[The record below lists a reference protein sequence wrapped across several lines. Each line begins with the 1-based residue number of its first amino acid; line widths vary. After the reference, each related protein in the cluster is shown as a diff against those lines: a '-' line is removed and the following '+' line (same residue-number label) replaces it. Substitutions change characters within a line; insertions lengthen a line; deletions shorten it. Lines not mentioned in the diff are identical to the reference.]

1 MHVLITGGSGFLGA
15 RLAHTL
21 LARDPL
27 TLAGRPPQA
36 LNCLTLTDRVPPP
49 AELARDPRV
58 RYIEGDLI
66 DLLARGAL
74 SLSGVDAVVHLSA
87 AVSAECE
94 ADLDL
99 GLRSNL
105 QATLA
110 LLQACR
116 AQGRSPV
123 FVFSSSLA
131 VFGQDPGLPMPEVIH
146 DDTLPTPQGSYGAQ
160 KFIGEQLVAD
170 FGRKG
175 FIDARNVRLM
185 TVSVRPGRPN
195 GAASGF
201 LSGMIREPLAGQR
214 CVVPVPASTR
224 VALASPGATIGGLIR
239 TLESGPERWGSRAAL
254 NFPSVSVTVGEMAQA
269 LRTVGGEAAYALLE
283 WRIDPS
289 IEALVARWPGRFKT
303 DRAHR
308 LGLPADASFEAIV
321 RDHAQAQ
328 GIASP
333 NPQHT
338 GGQSG
343 TPV

>member
-1 MHVLITGGSGFLGA
+1 MHLLITGGCGFLGA
-15 RLAHTL
+15 RLARTL
-21 LARDPL
+21 LSLEGLA
-27 TLAGRPPQA
+27 LAGVRPRA
-36 LNCLTLTDRVPPP
+36 LTRLTLTDRIGP
-49 AELARDPRV
+49 AADLAADPRV
-58 RYIEGDLI
+58 QTIQGDLI
-66 DLLARGAL
+66 ELLSQDEL

-87 AVSAECE
+87 AVSGECE

-116 AQGRSPV
+116 TQAQAPV

-131 VFGQDPGLPMPEVIH
+131 VFGNDPAQAMPEVIA
-146 DDTLPTPQGSYGAQ
+146 DDTLPTPQGSYGVQ

-214 CVVPVPASTR
+214 SVVPVPAATR
-224 VALASPGATIGGLIR
+224 VALASPRATVGGLLR
-239 TLESGPERWGSRAAL
+239 TLELSPAQWGSRTAL

-269 LRTVGGEAAYALLE
+269 LRSVGGDAAHALLE
-283 WRIDPS
+283 WQIDPAV
-289 IEALVARWPGRFKT
+289 EALVTRWPGRFRT
-303 DRAHR
+303 ERAHR
-308 LGLPADASFEAIV
+308 LGLPTDASFEAMV
-321 RDHAQAQ
+321 REHVQEQ
-328 GIASP
+328 SASP
-333 NPQHT
+333 QAAAST
-338 GGQSG
+338 DRSG
-343 TPV
+343 RPEA

>member
-1 MHVLITGGSGFLGA
+1 MHLLITGGCGFLGA
-15 RLAHTL
+15 RLARTL
-21 LARDPL
+21 LAREHLVLGGRSPQ
-27 TLAGRPPQA
+27 TLGR
-36 LNCLTLTDRVPPP
+36 LTLTDRVPAPP
-49 AELARDPRV
+49 DLALDPRV
-58 RYIEGDLI
+58 RTIEGDLI
-66 DLLARGAL
+66 ELLADGAL

-116 AQGRSPV
+116 TQGESPV

-131 VFGQDPGLPMPEVIH
+131 VFGQDPGLPMPEVIA

-160 KFIGEQLVAD
+160 KFVGEQLVAD

-175 FIDARNVRLM
+175 FVDARNVRLM

-201 LSGMIREPLAGQR
+201 LSGMIREPLAGER
-214 CVVPVPASTR
+214 CVVPVPPSTR
-224 VALASPGATIGGLIR
+224 VALASPGATIGGLVR
-239 TLESGPERWGSRAAL
+239 TLELGAEVWGSRAAL
-254 NFPSVSVTVGEMAQA
+254 NFPSVSVTVGEMAIA
-269 LRTVGGEAAYALLE
+269 LRTVGGEAAHALLD
-283 WRIDPS
+283 WQVDPS
-289 IEALVARWPGRFKT
+289 IEALVARWPGRFRT

-308 LGLPADASFEAIV
+308 LGLPRDASFEAMV
-321 RDHAQAQ
+321 RDY
-328 GIASP
+328 I
-333 NPQHT
+333 HT
-338 GGQSG
+338 QTATAATVPTGERSS
-343 TPV
+343 T